1 MEKIYETGKDQHVA
15 SYIVYGHT
23 DGKVY
28 ADAEHEKTVTK
39 AELVH
44 AFELGRLI
52 VNDGTDLLMAV
63 AYGSTGVKT
72 PTKST
77 NLDFKTWTASAKE

>member
-28 ADAEHEKTVTK
+28 ADAEHEKLSPRQSWLTLSSW
-39 AELVH
+39 A
-44 AFELGRLI
+44 A
-52 VNDGTDLLMAV
+52 
-63 AYGSTGVKT
+63 
-72 PTKST
+72 
-77 NLDFKTWTASAKE
+77 

>member
-28 ADAEHEKTVTK
+28 ADAHNQCCVP
-39 AELVH
+39 V
-44 AFELGRLI
+44 
-52 VNDGTDLLMAV
+52 VV
-63 AYGSTGVKT
+63 YGF
-72 PTKST
+72 
-77 NLDFKTWTASAKE
+77 L

>member
-39 AELVH
+39 
-44 AFELGRLI
+44 GS
-52 VNDGTDLLMAV
+52 V
-63 AYGSTGVKT
+63 A
-72 PTKST
+72 
-77 NLDFKTWTASAKE
+77 